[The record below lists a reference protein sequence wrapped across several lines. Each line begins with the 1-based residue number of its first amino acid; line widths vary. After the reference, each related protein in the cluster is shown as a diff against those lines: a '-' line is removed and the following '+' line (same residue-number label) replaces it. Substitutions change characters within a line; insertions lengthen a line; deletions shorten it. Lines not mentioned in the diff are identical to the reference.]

1 MQESWKLEKLRLE
14 NSRRGSKALNI
25 LNGWAKVSEVTTV
38 LFRLLIRK
46 NKYKSILKNLEV
58 KFSRIKIYFIPCK
71 FLEKKKV
78 NIIYIVKK

>member
-1 MQESWKLEKLRLE
+1 M
-14 NSRRGSKALNI
+14 
-25 LNGWAKVSEVTTV
+25 SEVTTV

-78 NIIYIVKK
+78 NIIYIVKKIKFSKEQNYFKVNILKNKDYNT